1 MTSMDQEAAV
11 QWAAGGDL
19 DAFADVIR
27 RFQHMAF
34 GYALSH
40 VRNFQEAEDVVQEA
54 FLAAWYALPTLA
66 EPAAFGGW
74 LRSIIRHQAHRV
86 LRRKQLEVV
95 PLTAA
100 AANACRRRRRR

>member
-1 MTSMDQEAAV
+1 MELEAAV
-11 QWAAGGDL
+11 QRAAGGDL

-54 FLAAWYALPTLA
+54 FLAAW
-66 EPAAFGGW
+66 
-74 LRSIIRHQAHRV
+74 
-86 LRRKQLEVV
+86 
-95 PLTAA
+95 
-100 AANACRRRRRR
+100 

>member
-1 MTSMDQEAAV
+1 MHFEAV
-11 QWAAGGDL
+11 QRAAGGDL

-34 GYALSH
+34 GYALSL

-66 EPAAFGGW
+66 EPAAPCPA
-74 LRSIIRHQAHRV
+74 IRFRKSHTSSAGHLAH
-86 LRRKQLEVV
+86 LPTLSSPDFAYELHYWRR
-95 PLTAA
+95 P
-100 AANACRRRRRR
+100 